1 LCFEETPE
9 AVSDFTFD
17 DPDANPKEHRVYE
30 ALVKDRLVDLFRR
43 HGAIESVEIWALPI
57 PRGMLTITLLTPLSS
72 WEPPPLLPVTDLLTN
87 FRKEAGARFLN
98 RQGQLVE
105 LPYDGL
111 VSFARHIARTKR
123 ERLKRYH
130 FGNSY
135 RESMMG
141 GQPLSFG
148 EVSPS
153 W

>member
-1 LCFEETPE
+1 MDVPTCFPHP
-9 AVSDFTFD
+9 F
-17 DPDANPKEHRVYE
+17 
-30 ALVKDRLVDLFRR
+30 
-43 HGAIESVEIWALPI
+43 
-57 PRGMLTITLLTPLSS
+57 LTLTNFSCSLLLS
-72 WEPPPLLPVTDLLTN
+72 WEPPPLLPVTELLTE

-148 EVSPS
+148 EVRPKR
-153 W
+153 